1 MSLETIILY
10 RPKNMSRYLCEKLF
24 NNMHIAYEVSVER
37 SLLQSTRSEL
47 RVISKFQLNTFI
59 S

>member
-1 MSLETIILY
+1 
-10 RPKNMSRYLCEKLF
+10 MSRYLCEKLF